1 MNYDCNP
8 RPELKSS
15 GSIDDFLANYRHE
28 SSSIVS
34 FLSCLEK
41 PEISGNHLN
50 STTKQ
55 PRSSQISDRLPKVSS
70 QPSSATLSTMSFL
83 TSGVVQET
91 LTTKSPKQP
100 RKVKQV
106 ETSISARPRT
116 GDESEQERKRRKN
129 REYQQRFREK
139 KMRLQLQ
146 RQTSTAAPLENLPAR
161 P

>member
-1 MNYDCNP
+1 
-8 RPELKSS
+8 
-15 GSIDDFLANYRHE
+15 
-28 SSSIVS
+28 
-34 FLSCLEK
+34 
-41 PEISGNHLN
+41 
-50 STTKQ
+50 
-55 PRSSQISDRLPKVSS
+55 
-70 QPSSATLSTMSFL
+70 MSFL

-106 ETSISARPRT
+106 ETSISARRRT